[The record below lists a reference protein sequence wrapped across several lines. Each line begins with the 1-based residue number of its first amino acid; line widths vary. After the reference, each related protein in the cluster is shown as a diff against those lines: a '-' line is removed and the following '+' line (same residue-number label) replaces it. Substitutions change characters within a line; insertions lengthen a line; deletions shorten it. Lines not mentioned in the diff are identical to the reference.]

1 MTAVSKPDPRLLAVL
16 DRLDLADR
24 FAEAHGPDGSTERK
38 LAAWSDLAIMLL
50 HAHAPEFRRGGR
62 KREQWL
68 TDAEMTEV
76 FRAGVQ
82 SGAGLLPVLLWPDKI
97 AQAWLLRAVDHYKGR
112 LPTKTLTRPEV
123 ARRELPRRFQSIQ
136 KPDALRQK
144 VSAARKAV
152 GDQLDLFLPVS
163 TYRLLRGAFGNPAA
177 TSPDKPDQA

>member
-1 MTAVSKPDPRLLAVL
+1 MSKPDPRLLAVL
-16 DRLDLADR
+16 TRLDLADR

-50 HAHAPEFRRGGR
+50 REYAPEFRRGGR

-68 TDAEMTEV
+68 TDQEMTDV
-76 FRAGVQ
+76 FRAGLQ

-97 AQAWLLRAVDHYKGR
+97 AQAWLLRAVDHFKGR

-123 ARRELPRRFQSIQ
+123 ARRELPRRFQSIK

-144 VSAARKAV
+144 VVAARKAV
-152 GDQLDLFLPVS
+152 GDQLDLYLPVS
-163 TYRLLRGAFGNPAA
+163 TYRLLRGGFGNPAA
-177 TSPDKPDQA
+177 TSSDKPDSA

>member
-1 MTAVSKPDPRLLAVL
+1 MSKPDPRLLAVL

-50 HAHAPEFRRGGR
+50 RAYAPEFRRGGR

-68 TDAEMTEV
+68 TDAEMSAV
-76 FRAGVQ
+76 FRAGIQ
-82 SGAGLLPVLLWPDKI
+82 SGAGLLPVLLWPDMI

-112 LPTKTLTRPEV
+112 LPTKTLTRPDV
-123 ARRELPRRFQSIQ
+123 ARRELPRRFQSIK

-144 VSAARKAV
+144 VAAARKAV
-152 GDQLDLFLPVS
+152 GDQLDQYLPLS
-163 TYRLLRGAFGNPAA
+163 TYRLLRGAFGNAA
-177 TSPDKPDQA
+177 LPSSGRPDSV